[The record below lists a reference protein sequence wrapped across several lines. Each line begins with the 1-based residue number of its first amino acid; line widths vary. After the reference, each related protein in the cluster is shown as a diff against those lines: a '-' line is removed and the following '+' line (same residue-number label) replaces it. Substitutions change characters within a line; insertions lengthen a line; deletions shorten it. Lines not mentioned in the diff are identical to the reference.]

1 MAIIKSV
8 RSRSHKGTLQYVSKQ
23 TKTNTNLMT
32 GINCSSKPKQAILE
46 WQVIKKVY
54 AQTEGR
60 QSVHFV
66 QSFAAGEKVTAE
78 EVHQIALETIDRC
91 PNFRDFQVFVST
103 HLDQKKG
110 NLHSHIVVNT
120 VNIKDGHKWQ
130 MSKNDYKAFKEFS
143 DKVCLEHGLT
153 ITQKGKTFEQA
164 KNEEPSIYKNET
176 YRILH
181 RADEGNAESWVYN
194 TAKDVLDAMQQAFS
208 KEHFCE
214 LLEKAGVITTW
225 TEARK
230 NITFQRKE
238 GIGKQGKLAQKIRD
252 SKLAQYFK
260 IDFSKEFFE
269 NEFNQNLQRAKA
281 KERVGVEGA
290 GAAEIERRDAEHTGR
305 AESSIHQD
313 RNLAQLGLDAAAS
326 AASRAERDR
335 QERERR
341 EADERARAAA
351 ERERREREA
360 AAEAARR
367 AEQQRKAARSSGN
380 SLAD

>member
-46 WQVIKKVY
+46 WQVMKKVY
-54 AQTEGR
+54 DQTEGR

-164 KNEEPSIYKNET
+164 KNEEPSIYHNDT

-181 RADEGNAESWVYN
+181 RADEGKADSWVYN
-194 TAKDVLDAMQQAFS
+194 TAKDILDAMQQAFS

-225 TEARK
+225 TEGRK
-230 NITFQRKE
+230 NITFQRAE

-269 NEFNQNLQRAKA
+269 NEFDKNVQRAAGTK
-281 KERVGVEGA
+281 RVGTERA
-290 GAAEIERRDAEHTGR
+290 GAAGTEGR

-313 RNLAQLGLDAAAS
+313 RNLEQLGLAAAAS
-326 AASRAERDR
+326 AAARAERER
-335 QERERR
+335 AKRERR
-341 EADERARAAA
+341 EADERAREAA

-367 AEQQRKAARSSGN
+367 AEQQRKAAKSRGN
-380 SLAD
+380 SR

>member
-164 KNEEPSIYKNET
+164 KNEEPSIYHNDT

-181 RADEGNAESWVYN
+181 RADEGKADSWVYN
-194 TAKDVLDAMQQAFS
+194 TAKDILDAMQQAFS

-225 TEARK
+225 TEGRK
-230 NITFQRKE
+230 NITFQRAE
-238 GIGKQGKLAQKIRD
+238 GIGKSGKLAQKIRD

-290 GAAEIERRDAEHTGR
+290 GAAEIEGRAAEPTGR

-313 RNLAQLGLDAAAS
+313 RNLEQLGLAAAAS

-360 AAEAARR
+360 A
-367 AEQQRKAARSSGN
+367 RSSGN
-380 SLAD
+380 SLSD